1 MAEQKLIDVIELL
14 RQSQEETKAEI
25 ITSRHSIQVMNT
37 EIVESLRILANNV
50 ETNEDREERM
60 RREAAAAGGQV
71 DKETKVEPE
80 GGFLGFLLA
89 ALGLTGAAL
98 AGLAAGFAEGFIKT
112 YTAIFKDFT
121 KLVRGSFNLL
131 LKPFTAFTDF
141 IKKPFIEGGSIR
153 KLFSEAID
161 KLKPQFIDDIVKAF
175 GEGGRV
181 RVLFTTAIDSLK
193 PSFIDDIVKAFS
205 EGGRVR
211 VLFTTAIDN
220 LKPQFIDDIVK
231 AFGESGSIGQ
241 IFTKIKTFFIGETS
255 IFKTV
260 GTSLDDAV
268 KALTGFTP
276 KIFTGIKNFFMGSEV
291 FKNITTSFD
300 EAKAVMPSA
309 KDVST
314 GFIGKMTGA
323 IKSVFGGLG
332 ALALKLFPDLNQITG
347 LFGDVAKGGGLVKTI
362 LGDLLEPVGK
372 FFGKFKTL
380 AKFIAAPLIPIMAA
394 LDAFFEGKDAAEK
407 SEGTLAT
414 IVNSVIGAIGG
425 LIDGAVFQLA
435 DLIKSAI
442 SSLASVLGMKKIEET
457 LDSFS
462 FSEIFNNILDGIY
475 KFVNN
480 IFNAPKETL
489 SNIAEG
495 ASGLVSSGVEGV
507 SNLASS
513 AVEGAKERFSN
524 FIDFIRPNKNAAK
537 GAVIV
542 NRPSYLPSS
551 GVVVGETKTYTGRG
565 AAYGGVRPGLV
576 PLDGGPE
583 AVIPLSGPQAQAFIE
598 PVARAIAGQSLN
610 QMAMDRV
617 GMGTAVAS
625 AAPTIVD
632 SSTNTQIFNETNIR
646 KPSVDSPS
654 VYGESTDRMM
664 RNVA

>member
-1 MAEQKLIDVIELL
+1 
-14 RQSQEETKAEI
+14 
-25 ITSRHSIQVMNT
+25 
-37 EIVESLRILANNV
+37 
-50 ETNEDREERM
+50 
-60 RREAAAAGGQV
+60 
-71 DKETKVEPE
+71 
-80 GGFLGFLLA
+80 
-89 ALGLTGAAL
+89 
-98 AGLAAGFAEGFIKT
+98 
-112 YTAIFKDFT
+112 
-121 KLVRGSFNLL
+121 
-131 LKPFTAFTDF
+131 
-141 IKKPFIEGGSIR
+141 
-153 KLFSEAID
+153 
-161 KLKPQFIDDIVKAF
+161 
-175 GEGGRV
+175 
-181 RVLFTTAIDSLK
+181 
-193 PSFIDDIVKAFS
+193 
-205 EGGRVR
+205 
-211 VLFTTAIDN
+211 
-220 LKPQFIDDIVK
+220 
-231 AFGESGSIGQ
+231 
-241 IFTKIKTFFIGETS
+241 
-255 IFKTV
+255 
-260 GTSLDDAV
+260 
-268 KALTGFTP
+268 
-276 KIFTGIKNFFMGSEV
+276 
-291 FKNITTSFD
+291 
-300 EAKAVMPSA
+300 
-309 KDVST
+309 
-314 GFIGKMTGA
+314 MTGA

-414 IVNSVIGAIGG
+414 IVNSVIGAISG

-462 FSEIFNNILDGIY
+462 FSEIFNKILDGIY
-475 KFVNN
+475 EFVNK
-480 IFNAPKETL
+480 IFNDPGAVVDSVVGFFKGLIDKLTGFIPGFDAAKETVETV
-489 SNIAEG
+489 SKAIKDPVGTIKNVGGAVAEG
-495 ASGLVSSGVEGV
+495 VGGFVDDSVGFVKGL
-507 SNLASS
+507 
-513 AVEGAKERFSN
+513 FS
-524 FIDFIRPNKNAAK
+524 PEKKAAK

-551 GVVVGETKTYTGRG
+551 GVVVGEAKTYTGRG
-565 AAYGGVRPGLV
+565 LAYGGAIPM
-576 PLDGGPE
+576 DGGPE
-583 AVIPLSGPQAQAFIE
+583 AVIPLSGPQAQTFIE

>member
-1 MAEQKLIDVIELL
+1 
-14 RQSQEETKAEI
+14 
-25 ITSRHSIQVMNT
+25 
-37 EIVESLRILANNV
+37 
-50 ETNEDREERM
+50 
-60 RREAAAAGGQV
+60 
-71 DKETKVEPE
+71 
-80 GGFLGFLLA
+80 
-89 ALGLTGAAL
+89 
-98 AGLAAGFAEGFIKT
+98 
-112 YTAIFKDFT
+112 
-121 KLVRGSFNLL
+121 
-131 LKPFTAFTDF
+131 
-141 IKKPFIEGGSIR
+141 
-153 KLFSEAID
+153 
-161 KLKPQFIDDIVKAF
+161 
-175 GEGGRV
+175 
-181 RVLFTTAIDSLK
+181 
-193 PSFIDDIVKAFS
+193 
-205 EGGRVR
+205 
-211 VLFTTAIDN
+211 
-220 LKPQFIDDIVK
+220 
-231 AFGESGSIGQ
+231 
-241 IFTKIKTFFIGETS
+241 
-255 IFKTV
+255 
-260 GTSLDDAV
+260 
-268 KALTGFTP
+268 
-276 KIFTGIKNFFMGSEV
+276 MGSEV

-300 EAKAVMPSA
+300 EAKAAMPSA

-362 LGDLLEPVGK
+362 LGDLLKPVGE

-475 KFVNN
+475 EFVNK
-480 IFNAPKETL
+480 IFNDPGAVVDSVVGFFKDLIDKLTGFIPGFGAAKETVETVTKAIKDPVGTIK
-489 SNIAEG
+489 NVGGAVAEG
-495 ASGLVSSGVEGV
+495 VGGFVDDSVGFVKGLLSPE
-507 SNLASS
+507 
-513 AVEGAKERFSN
+513 K
-524 FIDFIRPNKNAAK
+524 KAAK

-551 GVVVGETKTYTGRG
+551 GVVVGEAKTYTGRG
-565 AAYGGVRPGLV
+565 LAYGGAIPM
-576 PLDGGPE
+576 DGGPE
-583 AVIPLSGPQAQAFIE
+583 AVIPLSGPQAQTFIE
-598 PVARAIAGQSLN
+598 PVAQAIAGQSLN
-610 QMAMDRV
+610 QMAMNRV
-617 GMGTAVAS
+617 GMETAVAS